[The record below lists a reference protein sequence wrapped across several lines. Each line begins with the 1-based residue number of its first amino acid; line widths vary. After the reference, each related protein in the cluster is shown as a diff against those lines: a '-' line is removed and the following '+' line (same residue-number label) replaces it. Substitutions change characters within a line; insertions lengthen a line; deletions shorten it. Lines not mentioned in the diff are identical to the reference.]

1 MTRGRKPI
9 TARAEAEK
17 FAERMGYYWMENP
30 EPDMP
35 FDFLI
40 FKKDSVRAVRVRQT
54 RNQIDPEAFYEKKY
68 PDEVA
73 GLRSLPF
80 PPFVFRELWL
90 KTRGEKVY
98 RRLHVTDFSVGEIE
112 WWGPDKYTN
121 PHARREIPAKHR
133 PTGKFIVTKSASPPI
148 IISPAA
154 PPERV
159 LEK

>member
-1 MTRGRKPI
+1 VTRGRKP
-9 TARAEAEK
+9 TAAIADAQK
-17 FAERMGYYWMENP
+17 FAEWMGYHWMENP
-30 EPDMP
+30 GPDMP

-40 FKKDSVRAVRVRQT
+40 FKKDSVRVVRVRQT

-73 GLRSLPF
+73 DLRSLPF

-121 PHARREIPAKHR
+121 PHARREIPRKPG
-133 PTGKFIVTKSASPPI
+133 PTGKFIVRKSAGPRVIIPPVN
-148 IISPAA
+148 